1 MLTDRLRIV
10 LAVVLL
16 LYFCILVNLLRKKK
30 LELKYSLLW
39 IATGVVLVILDAFP
53 RLLNSLCDIVGVASA
68 VNGLFMAL
76 LGLSFC
82 LIMSLTS
89 IVSKQK
95 SDIKKLIQNE
105 SLLESRIRELEQEK
119 SKKV

>member
-10 LAVVLL
+10 LTVVLL
-16 LYFCILVNLLRKKK
+16 LYFFVLVSLLRKKK

-39 IATGVVLVILDAFP
+39 IATGIILAVLNAFP
-53 RLLNSLCDIVGVASA
+53 RLLDSLCDIVGVASS
-68 VNGLFMAL
+68 VNGLFMAFF
-76 LGLSFC
+76 GLAFC

-95 SDIKKLIQNE
+95 SDIKTLIQNE
-105 SLLESRIRELEQEK
+105 ALLEARIRELEENLEK
-119 SKKV
+119 E